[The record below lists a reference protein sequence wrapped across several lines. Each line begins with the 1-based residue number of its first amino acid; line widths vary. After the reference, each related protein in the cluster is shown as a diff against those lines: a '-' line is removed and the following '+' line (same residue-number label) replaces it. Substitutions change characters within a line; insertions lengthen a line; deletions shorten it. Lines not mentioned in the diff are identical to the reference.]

1 MHPTRRQKA
10 ILEAL
15 RDLAAAGAGP
25 PTLAAIAQRCGVRS
39 LSAIHKH
46 LAKLRER
53 GLVRPAPGRA
63 GRLVVAPE
71 ALAGPSVTLPLLGT
85 IAAGRPIEAI
95 EDRTEMVVP
104 AGMARSGRSFI
115 LRVRGD
121 SMRDEQILD
130 GDYVVVEERP
140 VARDGETVVALL
152 HGREATLK
160 RLRRRR
166 GRVEL
171 VPANPE
177 MKPIVVRPGALTI
190 QGVVSGLI
198 RRYD

>member
-10 ILEAL
+10 ILDAL

-25 PTLAAIAQRCGVRS
+25 PTLAAIARRCGARS
-39 LSAIHKH
+39 VSAIHKH
-46 LAKLRER
+46 LVKLRER
-53 GLVRPAPGRA
+53 GLVLPASGRKT
-63 GRLVVAPE
+63 GLVVAPE
-71 ALAGPSVTLPLLGT
+71 ALAGTAVSLPLLGT
-85 IAAGRPIEAI
+85 IAAGAPIEAV
-95 EDRTEMVVP
+95 EDRSLVSIPAAMVR
-104 AGMARSGRSFI
+104 GRRSFV

-130 GDYVVVEERP
+130 GDYVVVEGRP

-152 HGREATLK
+152 HGRDVTLK
-160 RLRRRR
+160 RLRSSR
-166 GRVEL
+166 GKVEL

-177 MKPIVVRPGALTI
+177 MKPIEVRPGALTI